1 MRFTI
6 DYRLSHFPWF
16 YQFFSYTYTLWLF
29 VIAMKNG
36 QNYMCFDDLPIKN
49 NDSP

>member
-6 DYRLSHFPWF
+6 DFIIFPGF
-16 YQFFSYTYTLWLF
+16 TSFSLTIYTL
-29 VIAMKNG
+29 VICHSHEKWPI
-36 QNYMCFDDLPIKN
+36 YMCFDDLPIKN